1 MRIKDNYLRSLSDGR
16 EVYYRGKKVDS
27 IIDHPVLKVAA
38 LHAAKLYDVADRG
51 HSNNKKEKMAEP
63 EISTYFLTPRNPS
76 DLMRRH
82 ELIYST
88 TKFCNGVFNISQAI
102 GSDALFALSIVAKQT
117 DRKYNSKYSV
127 AVDDYHRFIARKD
140 LTLAVAQTDAKGD
153 RGKRP
158 YEQND
163 PDMYVHVSE
172 TQEDGILV
180 RGAKA
185 HTTQAAVSDEI
196 IVIPTRAMTPS
207 DANYSIAFAVPTNTK
222 GLKMIVR
229 PIDELEG
236 NSSNVLSR
244 LDYELETL
252 TIFDDVFVPWERVFL
267 FKQYEM
273 AGELAVNFA
282 TFHRFTAVSY
292 RSATANLFLGT
303 AVSMAKQNGI
313 LESAHVKDKLVDLIM
328 YKELMRMSA
337 VAAANSP
344 LMREEIAVPNPVYT
358 NIGKLYS
365 NRSFSHILDAL
376 VDLSGGI
383 ISTLP
388 SLEDQNDASERS
400 YITKYLGAATSG
412 NERIKMLRLAKELGA
427 SSLTGYLLTLMIHAE
442 GSIEASKLALLKDAN
457 IAEAESLVNDIISQT
472 TN

>member
-1 MRIKDNYLRSLSDGR
+1 MRTKDDYLNSLADGR
-16 EVYYRGKKVDS
+16 EVYYRGRKVDS
-27 IIDHPVLKVAA
+27 IVDHPVLKVAA
-38 LHAAKLYDVADRG
+38 LHAAKLYDVDRS
-51 HSNNKKEKMAEP
+51 HSSNEKVEP
-63 EISTYFLTPRNPS
+63 EISAYFVTPRNS
-76 DLMRRH
+76 EDLMRRH

-102 GSDALFALSIVAKQT
+102 GSDALFALRIVARET
-117 DRKYNSKYSV
+117 DRKYNTKYSS
-127 AVDDYHRFIARKD
+127 AVDDYHRSVALKD

-153 RGKRP
+153 RRKRP
-158 YEQND
+158 HEQKD

-172 TQEDGILV
+172 IQKDGIIV

-196 IVIPTRAMTPS
+196 IVIPTRAMT
-207 DANYSIAFAVPTNTK
+207 ANDVDYSIAFALPTNSK
-222 GLKMIVR
+222 GLKLIVR

-252 TIFDDVFVPWERVFL
+252 TIFDNVFVPWNRVFL
-267 FKQYEM
+267 FKQSEM

-303 AVSMAKQNGI
+303 AVAMAKQNGI
-313 LESAHVKDKLVDLIM
+313 LDTAHVKDKLVDLIM

-337 VAAANSP
+337 IAAANSP
-344 LMREEIAVPNPVYT
+344 ILREEIAVPNPIYT

-365 NRSFSHILDAL
+365 NRSFSQILNAL
-376 VDLSGGI
+376 IDISGGI

-388 SLEDQNDASERS
+388 SLEDQNDGLERS
-400 YITKYLGAATSG
+400 YITKYLEAATSG
-412 NERIKMLRLAKELGA
+412 EERIKVLRLAKELGA

-457 IAEAESLVNDIISQT
+457 IAEAENLVNNIISQT
-472 TN
+472 N

>member
-1 MRIKDNYLRSLSDGR
+1 MRTKDDYIHSLSDGR
-16 EVYYRGKKVDS
+16 EVYYRGRKVDS
-27 IIDHPVLKVAA
+27 IVDHPVLKIAA
-38 LHAAKLYDVADRG
+38 LHAAKLYDVAGRH
-51 HSNNKKEKMAEP
+51 HSNEDRMDEP
-63 EISTYFLTPRNPS
+63 EISAYFVTPRNS
-76 DLMRRH
+76 KDLMRRH

-102 GSDALFALSIVAKQT
+102 GSDALFALSIVAKET
-117 DRKYNSKYSV
+117 DRKYNTKYSS
-127 AVDDYHRFIARKD
+127 AVDDYRRSIALKD

-153 RGKRP
+153 RKKRP
-158 YEQND
+158 HEQND
-163 PDMYVHVSE
+163 PDMYVHVSK
-172 TQEDGILV
+172 TQKDGIIV

-185 HTTQAAVSDEI
+185 HTTQAAVADEI
-196 IVIPTRAMTPS
+196 IVIPTRAMT
-207 DANYSIAFAVPTNTK
+207 ANDVDYSIAFAVPANTK

-252 TIFDDVFVPWERVFL
+252 TIFDDVFVPWDRVFL

-303 AVSMAKQNGI
+303 AASMAKQNGI

-337 VAAANSP
+337 IAAANAP
-344 LMREEIAVPNPVYT
+344 LLREEIAVPNPIYT

-365 NRSFSHILDAL
+365 NRSFSQILDAL
-376 VDLSGGI
+376 IDLSGGI

-388 SLEDQNDASERS
+388 SIEDQNAASEGG

-412 NERIKMLRLAKELGA
+412 RERIKMLRLAKELGA

-442 GSIEASKLALLKDAN
+442 GSIEASKLALLKDAD
-457 IAEAESLVNDIISQT
+457 IAEAESLVNSIISQT
-472 TN
+472 TTS